1 MIKLS
6 NIHKSFKEQV
16 VLNDFSLEVNQGEF
30 VVIAGPSGSGKSTL
44 LNIIGL
50 VDVADQGDYELFD
63 YKNVKPY
70 SSKATKL
77 LRLSIGYLFQN
88 YGLVNDFTVKQN
100 MDIAVH
106 YAKTKDKE
114 TAIMDAL
121 LTVGLNNMDKK
132 KVYQL
137 SGGEQQRLAIARLL
151 VKPCH
156 LILADE
162 PTGNLDDVN
171 KDIVLKL
178 LRLMQKAGKTVIVV
192 SHDAEMIE
200 QADRVVYLK
209 NLNEERKE
217 FLQNETN

>member
-6 NIHKSFKEQV
+6 NISKRFNDQV
-16 VLNDFSLEVNQGEF
+16 VLDGFNLEVEQGEF
-30 VVIAGPSGSGKSTL
+30 IVIAGPSGSGKSTL

-50 VDVADQGDYELFD
+50 IDTADQGKYELLD
-63 YKNVKPY
+63 YVNVKPY
-70 SSKATKL
+70 SSKAMRL

-88 YGLVNDFTVKQN
+88 YGLVNDFTVNQN
-100 MDIAVH
+100 MDIAIR
-106 YAKTKDKE
+106 YAKSSDKQ
-114 TAIMDAL
+114 TVIMDAL
-121 LTVGLNNMDKK
+121 KTVGLNDMDKK

-178 LRLMQKAGKTVIVV
+178 LRSMQKAGKTVIVV
-192 SHDAEMIE
+192 SHDTEMIDS
-200 QADRVVYLK
+200 ADRVIYLK
-209 NLNEERKE
+209 NLSETRKQ
-217 FLQNETN
+217 FK